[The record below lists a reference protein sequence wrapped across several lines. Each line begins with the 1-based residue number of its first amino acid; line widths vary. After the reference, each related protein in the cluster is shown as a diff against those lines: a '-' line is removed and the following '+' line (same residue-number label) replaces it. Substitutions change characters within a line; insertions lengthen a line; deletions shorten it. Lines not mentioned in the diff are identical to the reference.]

1 MYKNILV
8 TGGCGFIGR
17 NLVEKLKGLGHK
29 VIVCDINP
37 DSPDYV
43 CDISRYDDLLQITEQ
58 IDLIYHV
65 AAQSYGYR
73 SLVEPELDLDWN
85 AKGTLNVCRFAKQRN
100 VKKIVYAST
109 MAVYGEG
116 DWLKETDE
124 LNPLSNYAI
133 SKLYGEIC
141 IKQFSQFEIDYTI
154 FRVFPTYGP
163 GQNLTNGR
171 QGIAAVFV
179 QQVVRGNKI
188 DVTGS
193 LKRYRDI
200 TYIDDNIDALI
211 LGMDDRTSREIYNVC
226 TNTKTYVEDIINKFI
241 KYSGRDNFK
250 VENVG
255 SHIGDQFGNTGD
267 NEKLRSLGWYPRVS
281 ADIGLKKLY
290 DYAVETIGEP
300 TAIDDL
306 GNKYFFDG

>member
-17 NLVEKLKGLGHK
+17 NLVEKLKKLGHK

-58 IDLIYHV
+58 IDIIYHV

-85 AKGTLNVCRFAKQRN
+85 AKGTLNVCRFAKERKI
-100 VKKIVYAST
+100 KKIVYAST

-124 LNPLSNYAI
+124 LNPLSNYAL
-133 SKLYGEIC
+133 SKLYGETC
-141 IKQFSQFEIDYTI
+141 IKQFSQFDIDYTI
-154 FRVFPTYGP
+154 FRIFPTYGP

-188 DVTGS
+188 DVTGP
-193 LKRYRDI
+193 LDRYRDI

-211 LGMDDRTSREIYNVC
+211 LGMDDRTSKEIYNVC

-241 KYSGRDNFK
+241 ECSGRDNFEVK
-250 VENVG
+250 NVG
-255 SHIGDQFGNTGD
+255 SEDGDQFGNTGN
-267 NEKLRSLGWYPRVS
+267 NEKLRKLGWNPKVKI
-281 ADIGLKKLY
+281 DEGLQKLY
-290 DYAVETIGEP
+290 DYAEETIN
-300 TAIDDL
+300 
-306 GNKYFFDG
+306 GNKNV

>member
-17 NLVEKLKGLGHK
+17 HLVKRLKKLGHN
-29 VIVCDINP
+29 VIVCDLKAE
-37 DSPDYV
+37 SPDYNY
-43 CDISRYDDLLQITEQ
+43 DISNYNDLIKITDD
-58 IDLIYHV
+58 IDLIYHI

-85 AKGTLNVCRFAKQRN
+85 AKGTLNICRFAKERG
-100 VKKIVYAST
+100 VKKIIYAST

-124 LNPLSNYAI
+124 LNPKSNYAI

-141 IKQFSQFEIDYTI
+141 LKQFSQFGIDYTI
-154 FRVFPTYGP
+154 FRIFPTYGP

-179 QQVVRGNKI
+179 QQVVSGNKV
-188 DVTGS
+188 DVTGP
-193 LKRYRDI
+193 LNRYRDI
-200 TYIDDNIDALI
+200 TYIDDNINALV
-211 LGMDDRTSREIYNVC
+211 LGMDDRTSKEIYNVC

-241 KYSGRDNFK
+241 EYSGRDNFE

-255 SHIGDQFGNTGD
+255 SEDGDQFGNTGN
-267 NEKLRSLGWYPRVS
+267 NEKLRQLGWSPKVS
-281 ADIGLKKLY
+281 NDEGLKKLY
-290 DYAVETIGEP
+290 DYAEETING
-300 TAIDDL
+300 
-306 GNKYFFDG
+306 GNNA

>member
-17 NLVEKLKGLGHK
+17 NLVEKLKDLGHN

-37 DSPDYV
+37 KSPDYV
-43 CDISRYDDLLQITEQ
+43 CDISNYDELLKITEK
-58 IDLIYHV
+58 IDLIYHL

-85 AKGTLNVCRFAKQRN
+85 AKGTLNVCRFAKERGI
-100 VKKIVYAST
+100 KKIVYAST

-116 DWLKETDE
+116 DWLRETDE

-141 IKQFSQFEIDYTI
+141 VKQFSQFEIDYTI
-154 FRVFPTYGP
+154 FRIFPTYGP

-188 DVTGS
+188 DVTGP
-193 LKRYRDI
+193 LNRYRDI

-211 LGMDDRTSREIYNVC
+211 LGMDDRTSRETYNVC

-241 KYSGRDNFK
+241 KYSGRDNFEVK
-250 VENVG
+250 NVG
-255 SHIGDQFGNTGD
+255 SEDGDQFGNTGD

-281 ADIGLKKLY
+281 VDVGLKKLY
-290 DYAVETIGEP
+290 DYAVETING
-300 TAIDDL
+300 
-306 GNKYFFDG
+306 